1 MVDCISVK
9 SAEVKS
15 KRSNALEIILK
26 NERFLFFAN
35 TEREKDEWIGQIGK
49 AIVNHSSMY
58 VKDDDD
64 DTGENDDED
73 DVDVPR
79 T

>member
-1 MVDCISVK
+1 MIDLVDCISVK

-15 KRSNALEIILK
+15 KKKNALEIILK
-26 NERFLFFAN
+26 NERFLFFAV

-58 VKDDDD
+58 VKDDGDD
-64 DTGENDDED
+64 DEEEG
-73 DVDVPR
+73 VGGGSLS
-79 T
+79 

>member
-1 MVDCISVK
+1 MIDLVDCISVK

-15 KRSNALEIILK
+15 KKSNALEIILK
-26 NERFLFFAN
+26 NERFLLFAN
-35 TEREKDEWIGQIGK
+35 TEREKDEWIGQVGK

-64 DTGENDDED
+64 DGDNDEEDEAAA
-73 DVDVPR
+73 R
-79 T
+79 

>member
-1 MVDCISVK
+1 MIDLVDCISVK

-15 KRSNALEIILK
+15 KKRNALEIILK
-26 NERFLFFAN
+26 NERFLLFAG
-35 TEREKDEWIGQIGK
+35 TEREKDDWIGQVGK

-64 DTGENDDED
+64 NDNEEEEE
-73 DVDVPR
+73 VNR
-79 T
+79 N